1 MQQAIHALLYQGLGF
16 GVVALTLL
24 RVATG
29 TFFVFSGYHKLTNAE
44 RHKYLVQTLYDCGVP
59 LVPVMCWF
67 VPGVEFSAGLAV
79 TLGLLTPLAAIGLS
93 CVCLV
98 ATCTAGLKRIRKL
111 YTPIDKADYLD
122 DVLYLP
128 EVCYILMLLPFIASG
143 AGPIS
148 LDNLLQNCLGLYLCI
163 IGW

>member
-1 MQQAIHALLYQGLGF
+1 MQEAIQALAYQGLGF
-16 GVVALTLL
+16 GVVALTIL
-24 RVATG
+24 RVLTG
-29 TFFVFSGYHKLTNAE
+29 LFFVFSGYHKLTNAN
-44 RHKYLVQTLYDCGVP
+44 RHAFLVKTLYDCGVP
-59 LVPVMCWF
+59 FVPVMCWF

-79 TLGLLTPLAAIGLS
+79 VFGLLTPLAAIGLS

-128 EVCYILMLLPFIASG
+128 EVCYILMLLPFIAAG

-148 LDNLLQNCLGLYLCI
+148 LDNLAVNCLGLYHCI
-163 IGW
+163 VG